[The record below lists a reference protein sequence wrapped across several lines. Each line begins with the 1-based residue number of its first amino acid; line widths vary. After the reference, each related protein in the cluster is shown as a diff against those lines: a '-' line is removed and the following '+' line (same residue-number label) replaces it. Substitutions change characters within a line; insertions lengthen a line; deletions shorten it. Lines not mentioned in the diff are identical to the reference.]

1 MNAKPLINIQKPQT
15 QTIKAVCSLLA
26 WRGRASNPLPQ
37 FVEMGEGDTRLV
49 LVLSAKKDAYY
60 TCTKLDCSCPA
71 SIYHREPCKHRRQYF
86 PAQLEQATPAQ
97 AVAVTLEEASSSSPI
112 SSQALS
118 LHASRRE
125 EARISV
131 AQSKAQAQ
139 AYQAQQRQLRAQARE
154 ISSPMPEEAL
164 LFQRGGFKPFLEA

>member
-1 MNAKPLINIQKPQT
+1 MSRRQILSVDKPAT
-15 QTIKAVCSLLA
+15 QTVTAVKALLA

-37 FVEMGEGDTRLV
+37 FVEMGEGDNRLV

-86 PAQLEQATPAQ
+86 PAQLEQVTTAQ
-97 AVAVTLEEASSSSPI
+97 AVTVTLEEASPSP
-112 SSQALS
+112 ALS

-139 AYQAQQRQLRAQARE
+139 AYQARQRQLRAQARE
-154 ISSPMPEEAL
+154 ISSPIEEAP